1 MKHLAFQIEKTHRR
15 ERPQQLVA
23 QFGGKILSIKG
34 KKTGKRSEEYSDT
47 TNTTSWTSRAP
58 SDNNCI
64 KIHAKQNSSARRVR
78 PSKLVVTIAQIKH
91 RYTNKTLEIRY
102 YGIKSATR
110 ETSHNDH
117 RLLKIQKKIRENN
130 KTEELLKF
138 CYRQG

>member
-23 QFGGKILSIKG
+23 QVGGKVLSPRG

-47 TNTTSWTSRAP
+47 TNTTSRTNRAP

-78 PSKLVVTIAQIKH
+78 PSKLVVTIVQIKH

-102 YGIKSATR
+102 YGVKSATR
-110 ETSHNDH
+110 EISRNDR
-117 RLLKIQKKIRENN
+117 RLPKNTKK
-130 KTEELLKF
+130 
-138 CYRQG
+138 